1 MRIPQVLEVGWEGH
15 SAGVARLR
23 ESYAALPP
31 DAPVRLAKRTSNLF
45 RGRAE
50 ASAGLDVSGLQGVI
64 EVVGDVA
71 EVQGMCTYEHLVD
84 ATLIVYEG
92 ARHELFNE
100 TNREEVRA
108 DLIRWLDERFA
119 VD

>member
-1 MRIPQVLEVGWEGH
+1 MSWGRRRLSLRARREDAEEG
-15 SAGVARLR
+15 AR
-23 ESYAALPP
+23 A
-31 DAPVRLAKRTSNLF
+31 
-45 RGRAE
+45 
-50 ASAGLDVSGLQGVI
+50 
-64 EVVGDVA
+64 
-71 EVQGMCTYEHLVD
+71 HLVD
-84 ATLIVYEG
+84 ATLIVYDG